1 MSFLFGSMM
10 NHGITIVE
18 KFNVHAPTFM
28 ILYVPFLTLGIW
40 KMQNFVDRKENKVL
54 IRYKRLLQECLD
66 EIPNRSFK

>member
-1 MSFLFGSMM
+1 M

-18 KFNVHAPTFM
+18 KLNVHAPTFM
-28 ILYVPFLTLGIW
+28 ILYISFYTLGVW
-40 KMQNFVDRKENKVL
+40 YVQNFVDRKEFKVL